1 MLREQCV
8 SPSYTDEQLTGPRP
22 TAMSR
27 CQVIDIHRSLTIRLV
42 EDGEGRV
49 RAAVYGEV
57 DFDCAEIL
65 RHVLEDNLRRAAGG
79 VDLDLEHVEF
89 FDCSGLNVL
98 IHLRRTARQVGAGL
112 RVLSPSPAVARVLT
126 LTGMNTLLDPPA

>member
-8 SPSYTDEQLTGPRP
+8 SPSHADEEPTAPRP

-27 CQVIDIHRSLTIRLV
+27 CKVIDIHRSVTIRLV
-42 EDGEGRV
+42 ENGAGRV

-65 RHVLEDNLRRAAGG
+65 RHVLDDNLRRACGG

-98 IHLRRTARQVGAGL
+98 IHLRHTAREVGTDL
-112 RVLSPSPAVARVLT
+112 RVRSPSPAVARVLT
-126 LTGMNTLLDPPA
+126 LTGMDALLDPPA